1 MGGDSRS
8 ANKKREST
16 GSRTSAGKAISSQNA
31 RRHGLTAGPDVG
43 SVRQWF
49 RIILNRP
56 DAKLRVDDL
65 LTLAEIYALSLA
77 RAEVQLRCTHLALAA
92 LEAQDDPLLREL
104 SELET
109 KQILYAKI
117 MAHAETPKLFWQA
130 IKLIIR
136 ADKRRMDDLQIL
148 INRKRR
154 LLRRYHSE
162 AKSKRRTAF
171 KNWCAYLEAPTE
183 VFRFPET
190 N

>member
-1 MGGDSRS
+1 MTAGDNRS
-8 ANKKREST
+8 VKKKREGT
-16 GSRTSAGKAISSQNA
+16 GPRTAAGKAISSQNA

-49 RIILNRP
+49 RVILNRP
-56 DAKLRVDDL
+56 DAKLQVGDV
-65 LTLAEIYALSLA
+65 LTFAEIFALSLA
-77 RAEVQLRCTHLALAA
+77 RAEVQLKRTHRALAA
-92 LEAQDDPLLREL
+92 FEAQDDPMLREL

-130 IKLIIR
+130 IKLSAR
-136 ADKRRMDDLQIL
+136 VDKRRMDELQIF

-183 VFRFPET
+183 VF
-190 N
+190 

>member
-1 MGGDSRS
+1 MAGDSLS
-8 ANKKREST
+8 AKKKREGT

-49 RIILNRP
+49 RVILNRP
-56 DAKLRVDDL
+56 DAKLQVDDVL
-65 LTLAEIYALSLA
+65 SLAEIFALSLA
-77 RAEVQLRCTHLALAA
+77 RAEVQLRCTHIALAA
-92 LEAQDDPLLREL
+92 FEAQDDPLLQEL
-104 SELET
+104 FELEK
-109 KQILYAKI
+109 KQMLYAKI

-130 IKLIIR
+130 IKLIAR
-136 ADKRRMDDLQIL
+136 VDKRRMGELQVF

-171 KNWCAYLEAPTE
+171 KNWCAYLEAPAE
-183 VFRFPET
+183 VF
-190 N
+190 

>member
-1 MGGDSRS
+1 MAGDSRS
-8 ANKKREST
+8 EKKKREST
-16 GSRTSAGKAISSQNA
+16 GPRTSAGKAISSQNA

-56 DAKLRVDDL
+56 DAKLRIDDVL
-65 LTLAEIYALSLA
+65 SLAEIFALSLA

-92 LEAQDDPLLREL
+92 FEAQDDPLLREL

-117 MAHAETPKLFWQA
+117 MAHAETPKLLWQA
-130 IKLIIR
+130 IKLIAR
-136 ADKRRMDDLQIL
+136 VDKRRMDELQIF

-183 VFRFPET
+183 VF
-190 N
+190 

>member
-1 MGGDSRS
+1 MAGDNRS
-8 ANKKREST
+8 KKKKREST
-16 GSRTSAGKAISSQNA
+16 GPRTSVGKAISSQNA
-31 RRHGLTAGPDVG
+31 RRHGLTARPDVG

-56 DAKLRVDDL
+56 DAKLRIDDV
-65 LTLAEIYALSLA
+65 LTLAEILALSLA

-92 LEAQDDPLLREL
+92 FEAQDDLLLREL

-117 MAHAETPKLFWQA
+117 MAHAETSKLFWQT
-130 IKLIIR
+130 IKLIAR
-136 ADKRRMDDLQIL
+136 VDKRCMVELQIF
-148 INRKRR
+148 IIRKLR

-171 KNWCAYLEAPTE
+171 KNWCAYLEAPAE
-183 VFRFPET
+183 VF
-190 N
+190 

>member
-1 MGGDSRS
+1 MAGDNRS
-8 ANKKREST
+8 KKKKREST
-16 GSRTSAGKAISSQNA
+16 GPRTSVGKAISSQNA
-31 RRHGLTAGPDVG
+31 RRHGLTVRPDVG

-56 DAKLRVDDL
+56 DAKLRIDDV
-65 LTLAEIYALSLA
+65 LTLAEIFALSLA
-77 RAEVQLRCTHLALAA
+77 RAEVQLKCTHLALAA
-92 LEAQDDPLLREL
+92 FEAQDDLLLCEL

-117 MAHAETPKLFWQA
+117 MAHAETSKLFCQA
-130 IKLIIR
+130 IKLIAR
-136 ADKRRMDDLQIL
+136 VDKRRMDELQIF

-183 VFRFPET
+183 VF
-190 N
+190 

>member
-1 MGGDSRS
+1 MAGDNRS
-8 ANKKREST
+8 EKKKREST
-16 GSRTSAGKAISSQNA
+16 GPRTSAGKAISSQNA

-56 DAKLRVDDL
+56 DAKLQVGDV
-65 LTLAEIYALSLA
+65 LTLAETLALSLA
-77 RAEVQLRCTHLALAA
+77 RAEVQLRRTHRALAA
-92 LEAQDDPLLREL
+92 SEAQDDPLLREL
-104 SELET
+104 SELEI
-109 KQILYAKI
+109 KQILYTKI
-117 MAHAETPKLFWQA
+117 MAYAETPKLFWQA
-130 IKLIIR
+130 IKLSAR
-136 ADKRRMDDLQIL
+136 VDKRHIDKLQIF

-183 VFRFPET
+183 VF
-190 N
+190 